1 MKSYRNDVLQFAK
14 KQYGTEPE
22 YLWMSAPN
30 YAVLRHEDN
39 RKWYAL
45 IMNVPKNRLGLDGEE
60 EVDILD
66 IKVDPVIGGSLLAR
80 EGIMSGYH
88 MNKGH
93 WITVLL
99 DGTVDKETIFFL
111 LEMSFDIT
119 AKKKTKKQKNGT

>member
-1 MKSYRNDVLQFAK
+1 MKSYRNDILKFAE
-14 KQYGTEPE
+14 KQYGTKPE

-39 RKWYAL
+39 RKWYAI
-45 IMNVPKNRLGLDGEE
+45 IMNVPRNRLGLSGESE
-60 EVDILD
+60 IDILD
-66 IKVDPVIGGSLLAR
+66 IKVDPVISGSLLAR
-80 EGIMSGYH
+80 EGIIPGYH

-93 WITVLL
+93 WITVFL
-99 DGTVDKETIFFL
+99 DGTVDKETIYFL